1 MAQSNTPLNAD
12 DELRRE
18 IVRNLWMVFADADW
32 ERTPK
37 QWQHNGSLDVSEAT
51 EELLALILADRKKH
65 ELQAKK
71 NGFYMAA
78 GLFGLDISRV
88 EELWDKCEQEL
99 ESYE

>member
-1 MAQSNTPLNAD
+1 MTNNTPLNAD
-12 DELRRE
+12 DEIDAVLEQAFTDGASDTMWQNDRHVEIFAEAKRR
-18 IVRNLWMVFADADW
+18 L
-32 ERTPK
+32 
-37 QWQHNGSLDVSEAT
+37 
-51 EELLALILADRKKH
+51 LADRKKH

-99 ESYE
+99 EKL